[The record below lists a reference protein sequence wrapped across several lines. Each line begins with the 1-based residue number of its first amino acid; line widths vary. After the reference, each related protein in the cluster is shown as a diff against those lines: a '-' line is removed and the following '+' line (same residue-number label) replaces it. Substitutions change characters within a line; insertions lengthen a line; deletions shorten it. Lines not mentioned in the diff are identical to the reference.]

1 MCRLRLSAWPCKKLL
16 SSKGCSCPCKTPQGG
31 PAPLRPELGKC
42 TCANTPVCTHRRKGG
57 GHPGVTC
64 PERAWSRVPVPHSA
78 AWKVMAEARG
88 GSGWRPG
95 RIWPLLLS
103 GVLGPGTL
111 QVRPEWDWE
120 ASSARPLPAPTAPSD
135 LCSVWRSLGFPRQVP
150 GEGSEA
156 QRGRTVWLKHTGG
169 RAAHGYSRGKGRAHL
184 AQPFPVR

>member
-16 SSKGCSCPCKTPQGG
+16 SSEGCSCPCKTPQGG
-31 PAPLRPELGKC
+31 PAPLRPELRKC

-120 ASSARPLPAPTAPSD
+120 ASSARVILSQPPRHLQIFAESGAHWGSHGRSQVRDLRLSEAAPS
-135 LCSVWRSLGFPRQVP
+135 G
-150 GEGSEA
+150 
-156 QRGRTVWLKHTGG
+156 
-169 RAAHGYSRGKGRAHL
+169 
-184 AQPFPVR
+184 